1 MDKAYVSVQNLRGK
15 YIKQLL
21 TRIEELNNVELTP
34 ELRKCIL
41 DEINDLFRELY
52 KTLGYEV

>member
-1 MDKAYVSVQNLRGK
+1 MDKVYVSVQNLRGK

-52 KTLGYEV
+52 